1 MTASSRLLVGRT
13 VKSMNQ
19 KAILMGAGALVLLV
33 VGVLVGRQF
42 FPITHREARGQG
54 GNVLLAPAPQLPDA
68 GMLRAQGEAPPPPP
82 QPQERRPDDIIDYL
96 RHLQQ
101 VELQRQSM
109 QRDLTP
115 AFNAFVNA
123 VAMRAT
129 IDEQELQQRMSA
141 VQQAPQNYS
150 QRWSQLSQFFE
161 TKQPPPAC
169 QPLHEAYRKML
180 GSTIAYMTKVYLALE
195 QAQTDPNAAL
205 QALSQMQ
212 GTASTDVDTQIL
224 QANFELQQLLEK
236 YDLRRYFPGFVISGD
251 SGLSLRSI
259 FGG

>member
-1 MTASSRLLVGRT
+1 
-13 VKSMNQ
+13 
-19 KAILMGAGALVLLV
+19 
-33 VGVLVGRQF
+33 
-42 FPITHREARGQG
+42 
-54 GNVLLAPAPQLPDA
+54 
-68 GMLRAQGEAPPPPP
+68 LRAEGEAQPPP
-82 QPQERRPDDIIDYL
+82 QQTPKRPPDDVIDYL
-96 RHLQQ
+96 KHLQK
-101 VELQRQSM
+101 VEAQRQAM

-129 IDEQELQQRMSA
+129 IDEQEIQQRMSA
-141 VQQAPQNYS
+141 VQQAPRDYS
-150 QRWSQLSQFFE
+150 QQWAQLSQFFE
-161 TKQPPPAC
+161 SKPPPPAC

-180 GSTIAYMTKVYLALE
+180 ASTIAYMTKVYLALQ

-224 QANFELQQLLEK
+224 QANYELQQVLDK
-236 YDLRRYFPGFVISGD
+236 YDLRRYFPGFVISGEG
-251 SGLSLRSI
+251 GLNLRSI

>member
-1 MTASSRLLVGRT
+1 M
-13 VKSMNQ
+13 MNR
-19 KAILMGAGALVLLV
+19 KAVLIGAGALVLV
-33 VGVLVGRQF
+33 VAGILLGRHL
-42 FPITHREARGQG
+42 FPITHREASAPPG
-54 GNVLLAPAPQLPDA
+54 GNVLLAPAPQLPDTNL
-68 GMLRAQGEAPPPPP
+68 LRAEGEAPPPPQEP
-82 QPQERRPDDIIDYL
+82 QKRRPDDIIDYL
-96 RHLQQ
+96 RHLQK
-101 VELQRQSM
+101 VETQRQAM

-129 IDEQELQQRMSA
+129 IDEQEIQQRMSA
-141 VQQAPQNYS
+141 VQQAPQDYS
-150 QRWSQLSQFFE
+150 QRWAQLGQLFE
-161 TKQPPPAC
+161 SKQPPPAC

-180 GSTIAYMTKVYLALE
+180 ASTIAYMTKVYLALQ

-224 QANFELQQLLEK
+224 QANYELQQVLDK
-236 YDLRRYFPGFVISGD
+236 YDLRSYFPGFVISGD
-251 SGLSLRSI
+251 GGLNLRSI

>member
-1 MTASSRLLVGRT
+1 MNHKMALL
-13 VKSMNQ
+13 
-19 KAILMGAGALVLLV
+19 GA
-33 VGVLVGRQF
+33 GVLVVLVAGILLGRHF
-42 FPITHREARGQG
+42 FPVTHREAMAPPT
-54 GNVLLAPAPQLPDA
+54 GNVLEAPAPQLPDT
-68 GMLRAQGEAPPPPP
+68 GLLQAQAEPP
-82 QPQERRPDDIIDYL
+82 QKQPEKTPPADIIDYL
-96 RHLQQ
+96 KHLQR
-101 VELQRQSM
+101 VEAQRQAM

-141 VQQAPQNYS
+141 VQQAPQDYS
-150 QRWSQLSQFFE
+150 QKWAQLSQLFE
-161 TKQPPPAC
+161 SKQPPPAC

-180 GSTIAYMTKVYLALE
+180 SSTIAYMTKVYLALQ
-195 QAQTDPNAAL
+195 QAQTDPNTAL

-224 QANFELQQLLEK
+224 QANYELQQVLDK

-251 SGLSLRSI
+251 GGLNLRSI
-259 FGG
+259 VGG

>member
-1 MTASSRLLVGRT
+1 
-13 VKSMNQ
+13 MNQ
-19 KAILMGAGALVLLV
+19 RMVLIGA
-33 VGVLVGRQF
+33 GVLVVLAAGILLGRHF
-42 FPITHREARGQG
+42 FPVTHRQASAPSG
-54 GNVLLAPAPQLPDA
+54 GNVLLAPAPQLPDTNL
-68 GMLRAQGEAPPPPP
+68 LRVEGETQPA
-82 QPQERRPDDIIDYL
+82 PQEPQKRPPDDIIDYL
-96 RHLQQ
+96 QHLRK
-101 VELQRQSM
+101 VETQRQAM

-123 VAMRAT
+123 IAMRAT

-141 VQQAPQNYS
+141 VQQAPQDYS
-150 QRWSQLSQFFE
+150 QKWSQLSQFFE
-161 TKQPPPAC
+161 SKLPPPAC

-180 GSTIAYMTKVYLALE
+180 ASTIAYMTKVYLALQ

-205 QALSQMQ
+205 QVLSQMQ

-224 QANFELQQLLEK
+224 QANYELQQILDK

-251 SGLSLRSI
+251 AGLNLRSI

>member
-1 MTASSRLLVGRT
+1 MNRKAALL
-13 VKSMNQ
+13 
-19 KAILMGAGALVLLV
+19 GAAALVLV
-33 VGVLVGRQF
+33 VAGFLLGRHL
-42 FPITHREARGQG
+42 FPITHREASAPSE
-54 GNVLLAPAPQLPDA
+54 GNVLLAPAPKLPDTNL
-68 GMLRAQGEAPPPPP
+68 LRAEGEAPPPP
-82 QPQERRPDDIIDYL
+82 QEAQKHPPADIIDYL
-96 RHLQQ
+96 KHLQK
-101 VELQRQSM
+101 VEAQRQAM

-129 IDEQELQQRMSA
+129 LDEAELQQRMSA
-141 VQQAPQNYS
+141 VQQAPQDYS
-150 QRWSQLSQFFE
+150 QRWGQLSQLFE

-169 QPLHEAYRKML
+169 QPLHEAYRTML
-180 GSTIAYMTKVYLALE
+180 ASTIAYMTKVYLALQ

-205 QALSQMQ
+205 QTLSQMQ
-212 GTASTDVDTQIL
+212 GTASSNVDTQIL
-224 QANFELQQLLEK
+224 QANYELQQVLDK

>member
-1 MTASSRLLVGRT
+1 
-13 VKSMNQ
+13 MNQ
-19 KAILMGAGALVLLV
+19 KVALLGA
-33 VGVLVGRQF
+33 GVLVVLLAGILLGRHL
-42 FPITHREARGQG
+42 FPITHREASAPSG
-54 GNVLLAPAPQLPDA
+54 GNVLLAPAPQLPDTSL
-68 GMLRAQGEAPPPPP
+68 LRAEGEAQPPP
-82 QPQERRPDDIIDYL
+82 QETPKRAPDDIIDYL
-96 RHLQQ
+96 RHVQK
-101 VELQRQSM
+101 VETQRQAM

-129 IDEQELQQRMSA
+129 IDEQEMQQRMSA
-141 VQQAPQNYS
+141 VQQAPQDYS
-150 QRWSQLSQFFE
+150 QKWAQLSQLFE
-161 TKQPPPAC
+161 AKQPPPAC
-169 QPLHEAYRKML
+169 QPLHESYRKML
-180 GSTIAYMTKVYLALE
+180 ASTIAYMTKVYLALQ

-224 QANFELQQLLEK
+224 QANYELQQVLDK

-251 SGLSLRSI
+251 GGLNLRSI